1 MEILKRFELDLL
13 TRGYSKRTIE
23 SYTGHVRY
31 FLRNYKLDSDFDD
44 YKLFLIHLRE
54 ECKYTLSTISKYFA
68 SLSTFYDYLE
78 YEKVISCNH
87 VPKFRRRYL
96 RNYKRLH
103 TPETRKLL
111 SIEEMKD
118 LISQVNEPG
127 YLAMMVLMAKT
138 GIRRNELICL
148 DKRDLDFDKNRI
160 LLKPA
165 PKRSN
170 RLIFFDDETSQ
181 VLNNYL
187 ASRIDTSQAL
197 IVGPQSNKRIY
208 RNQVYEVVT
217 RYAQKAGYHDPD
229 GHLHQK
235 FTPHCFRHWFTTHL
249 RRAGMSREFLQE
261 LRGDSRRDAID
272 IYDHITP
279 EELQFAYNKLV
290 PKLGIL

>member
-1 MEILKRFELDLL
+1 MDVVHDFEMDLL
-13 TRGYSKRTIE
+13 VRGYSKRTVE
-23 SYTGHVRY
+23 SYKGHVQY
-31 FLRNYKLDSDFDD
+31 FLENYKLKSDFDD

-54 ECKYTLSTISKYFA
+54 ERKYTLSTISKYFA
-68 SLSTFYDYLE
+68 ALSTFYDYLE
-78 YEKVISCNH
+78 YEKIIPCNM

-103 TPETRKLL
+103 TTETRKLL
-111 SIEEMKD
+111 SVEEMSI
-118 LISQVNEPG
+118 LISTIQEPG

-138 GIRRNELICL
+138 GIRRNELITL
-148 DKRDLDFDKNRI
+148 DKKDVDFDKKRI

-170 RLIFFDDETSQ
+170 RLIFFDDETAY
-181 VLNNYL
+181 VMNNYL
-187 ASRIDTSQAL
+187 SGRTDNSEAL
-197 IVGPQSNKRIY
+197 IIGPQSKKRIY
-208 RNQVYEVVT
+208 RNQVYDVVT
-217 RYAQKAGYHDPD
+217 RYAQRAGYHNSD
-229 GHLHQK
+229 GYLHQK

-279 EELQFAYNKLV
+279 EELQLAYNKLI
-290 PKLGIL
+290 PQLGIL